1 MKNSTGMKIINY
13 GLKIYG
19 EQELL
24 LFQSEGSFFFSNL
37 RCSCLFELTEIEKK
51 ERSHVAKRN
60 NE

>member
-24 LFQSEGSFFFSNL
+24 LFQSEGSFFSA
-37 RCSCLFELTEIEKK
+37 TY
-51 ERSHVAKRN
+51 VAVVFLN
-60 NE
+60 